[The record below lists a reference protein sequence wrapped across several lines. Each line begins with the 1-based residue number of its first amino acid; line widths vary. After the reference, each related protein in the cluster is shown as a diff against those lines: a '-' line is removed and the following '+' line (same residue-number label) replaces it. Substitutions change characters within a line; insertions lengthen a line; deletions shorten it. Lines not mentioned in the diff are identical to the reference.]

1 MKSNGFEPTYN
12 YYLKDDLFIIRVE
25 GHGNCSIKPVIDYLG
40 DVQLLN

>member
-25 GHGNCSIKPVIDYLG
+25 VVIA
-40 DVQLLN
+40 QLNLSLII